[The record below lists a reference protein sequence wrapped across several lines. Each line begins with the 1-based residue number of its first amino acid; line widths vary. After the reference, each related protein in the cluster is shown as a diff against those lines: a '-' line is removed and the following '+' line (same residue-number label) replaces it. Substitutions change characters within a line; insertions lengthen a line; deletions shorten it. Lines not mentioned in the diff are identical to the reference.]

1 MGGLVVLLVIFF
13 ILAVILLVTSVK
25 IVNQSETMVIERLGK
40 FDRVLDSGLNIIY
53 PIIEKP
59 RKINWKYTENRN
71 GKEIVRRIKKKE
83 IDLRETVY
91 DFPKQSVITKDNVGI
106 DINAMIYFQVTGPK
120 KAVYEI
126 NDLPNAIENLTQ
138 TTLRNVIGE
147 MELDETLSSR
157 DTINKKLR
165 KILDEATDK
174 WGVKVNRVELQDI
187 IPPKDIKNA
196 MEKQMRAERD
206 RRASILKAEGK
217 KKSAILKAEGEQES
231 DVKRAEGKKKAR
243 ILRAEA
249 EQQEKI
255 KVAEGEANAIQQ
267 VSKALEGMGGD
278 PTQYLIATKYIDKLD
293 EITSGNNTKTVFL
306 PYEATVVLGSLGG
319 IKEMFSDV
327 SGTDLPA
334 IGTDE
339 DTDEGEEIAPEV
351 KQQLQEEY
359 GAELDDLDLNI

>member
-1 MGGLVVLLVIFF
+1 MAGLIILLAIFF
-13 ILAVILLVTSVK
+13 ILAVVLLVTSVK
-25 IVNQSETMVIERLGK
+25 IVNQSETMVVERLGK

-59 RKINWKYTENRN
+59 RRINWKYTEERN
-71 GKEIVRRIKKKE
+71 GQKIVRRAKLKE

-106 DINAMIYFQVTGPK
+106 DINAMIYFQITDPK

-187 IPPKDIKNA
+187 IPPQDIKNA

-206 RRASILKAEGK
+206 RRASILKAEGQ
-217 KKSAILKAEGEQES
+217 KKSAILKAEGDQES
-231 DVKRAEGKKKAR
+231 EVKRAEGKKKAQ

-255 KVAEGEANAIQQ
+255 KVAEGEAKAIKQ
-267 VSKALEGMGGD
+267 VSQALEGMKGD

-293 EITSGNNTKTVFL
+293 EITKGNNSKVVFL
-306 PYEATVVLGSLGG
+306 PYEATGVLGSLGG
-319 IKEMFSDV
+319 IKEMFSEF
-327 SGTDLPA
+327 SGGPNPKLT
-334 IGTDE
+334 
-339 DTDEGEEIAPEV
+339 GEESDSETEIAPEV
-351 KQQLQEEY
+351 KKQLKEEY
-359 GAELDDLDLNI
+359 GDEIDKLNI

>member
-1 MGGLVVLLVIFF
+1 MLGLIILLVIFF
-13 ILAVILLVTSVK
+13 ILALVLLVTSIK
-25 IVNQSETMVIERLGK
+25 IVKQSETMVIERLGK
-40 FDRVLDSGLNIIY
+40 FNRVLDSGLNIIY
-53 PIIEKP
+53 PIIERP
-59 RKINWKYTENRN
+59 RRINWKQTIEQN
-71 GKEIVRRIKKKE
+71 GQKIVRRVQKNE

-91 DFPKQSVITKDNVGI
+91 DFPKQSVITKDNVSI
-106 DINAMIYFQVTGPK
+106 DINAMIYFQITNPK

-147 MELDETLSSR
+147 LELDETLSSR

-187 IPPKDIKNA
+187 IPPQDIKNA

-206 RRASILKAEGK
+206 RRASILKAEGQ

-231 DVKRAEGKKKAR
+231 EVKRAEGKKKAQ

-255 KVAEGEANAIQQ
+255 KVAEGEADAITQ
-267 VSKALEGMGGD
+267 VSKALEGLGGD

-293 EITSGNNTKTVFL
+293 EITKGNNSKVVFL
-306 PYEATVVLGSLGG
+306 PYEATGVLGSLGG
-319 IKEMFSDV
+319 IKEMFSEF
-327 SGTDLPA
+327 S
-334 IGTDE
+334 
-339 DTDEGEEIAPEV
+339 GEEISTSGESETDSKIAPEV
-351 KQQLQEEY
+351 KEQLREEY
-359 GAELDDLDLNI
+359 GDEIDKLDIDI